1 MTLLS
6 GLLEQTW
13 HQVDAAPW
21 GDMTGPGLLC
31 QLSGG
36 AVSVSR
42 SPREIAAHLRAQI
55 SVWICPCWV
64 FIALVLSNYFLNFL
78 VNYGFSLPFFG

>member
-1 MTLLS
+1 MNFRGTYIQIKVLGYMTLLS

-21 GDMTGPGLLC
+21 GDMTGPVLFC

-36 AVSVSR
+36 AVSISL
-42 SPREIAAHLRAQI
+42 SPREIAAHLLAQI
-55 SVWICPCWV
+55 
-64 FIALVLSNYFLNFL
+64 
-78 VNYGFSLPFFG
+78 